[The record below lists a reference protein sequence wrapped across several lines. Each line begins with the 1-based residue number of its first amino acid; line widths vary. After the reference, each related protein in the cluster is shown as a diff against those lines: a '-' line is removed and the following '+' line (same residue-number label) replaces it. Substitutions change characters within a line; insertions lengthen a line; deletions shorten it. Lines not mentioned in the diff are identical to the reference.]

1 MIGGGKMM
9 DSEVK
14 ERNKKVM
21 IKGAIILSVIIAAFV
36 LLFVIMS
43 SYHKR
48 EANRRQIEYRET
60 FRNYAD
66 EFDAENYRK
75 EKERL
80 GLSPSEPVSECGAI
94 NVGGDEYYLGMTM
107 QEIVDLG
114 YLYHEWLDGDEI
126 GRGSLVLYLN
136 DEDARA
142 VTPVM
147 LNCSFDLAE
156 GGDADSYEDY
166 VLSGIHLGEVWLGGS
181 RVYYDGRISYNAEVI
196 HGIRTDMSYWE
207 IMDILEPYEE
217 KGQLRIELF
226 GSGDNTYLIVRV
238 IEGGVVYVYEFWDMH
253 LRNIHMFEEEDMA
266 TTTDKLKWKFSKWFG
281 L

>member
-1 MIGGGKMM
+1 MM
-9 DSEVK
+9 ECEVK

-21 IKGAIILSVIIAAFV
+21 IKGAIILFAIIAVFA
-36 LLFVIMS
+36 LLFVIMGI
-43 SYHKR
+43 YNKWK
-48 EANRRQIEYRET
+48 EAKRQIEYRET

-66 EFDAENYRK
+66 EFDAENYGK

-114 YLYHEWLDGDEI
+114 YPYHEWLDGDEI
-126 GRGSLVLYLN
+126 GRGSLALYLN
-136 DEDARA
+136 EEDARA
-142 VTPVM
+142 DTPVM
-147 LNCSFDLAE
+147 LNCGFDLAE

-207 IMDILEPYEE
+207 IMDILEPYEK

-226 GSGDNTYLIVRV
+226 GSGDNAYVIVRV
-238 IEGGVVYVYEFWDMH
+238 IEGGVVYTYEFWDMH

-266 TTTDKLKWKFSKWFG
+266 TTTDKLKWKFLKWFG
-281 L
+281 F